1 MTGSSPDWL
10 VAEALAPA
18 TSGHL
23 DPLYRASSQGT
34 LAMPFCASCDQALE
48 LEQSVCHRCG
58 RGGPRWKPVEPAGT
72 VHAVTTVH
80 RSERPL
86 IVSEDPYH
94 VIDVELH
101 SGHRVVMTTTHP
113 LADAPRIGDHVGVGF
128 RNIGGVA
135 VPAVV
140 TQPTDTE
147 VSP

>member
-1 MTGSSPDWL
+1 MNTSPTDWL
-10 VAEALAPA
+10 VTDALAPA

-23 DPLYRASSQGT
+23 APLYQASSQGT
-34 LAMPFCASCDQALE
+34 LAMPFCSLCDQAVE

-58 RGGPRWKPVEPAGT
+58 RGGVQWKPVEPAGA

-80 RSERPL
+80 RRERSL
-86 IVSEDPYH
+86 IVSEHPYP
-94 VIDVELH
+94 VIDVELR

-113 LADAPRIGDHVGVGF
+113 LAEAPRIGDHVRVGF
-128 RNIGGVA
+128 RIVGGVA